1 MMGHGPCAAML
12 KFFGIET
19 FSSKH
24 LPAKINDYVN
34 ALIDESPKN
43 STKTELVFG
52 NPGSGKTYFLCSSP
66 SSGSA
71 SSISQK
77 CSYPY
82 NLLVQNLHVAKRDL
96 SNIMRLL
103 LKILSI
109 FSKAWQKEL
118 SQEIYTPWIKKYQRA
133 GFYDREMD

>member
-1 MMGHGPCAAML
+1 MPLCSNVEIL
-12 KFFGIET
+12 GIET

-24 LPAKINDYVN
+24 LPAKINAQVN
-34 ALIDESPKN
+34 ALIEESPKN

-66 SSGSA
+66 SPGSA

-96 SNIMRLL
+96 SNIKLL
-103 LKILSI
+103 SLKILSI
-109 FSKAWQKEL
+109 FSKTWQKEL
-118 SQEIYTPWIKKYQRA
+118 SQEIYTPWIKKHQRA